1 MLVSSPKPPISRHE
15 LCRLLVGHLKPGA
28 RRAGPNR
35 STNEVWP
42 LIGWL
47 LRKHLLEYADN
58 DHKNATADAATG
70 DLRNDRADVEIAG
83 TRSAEDGLKNLASDT
98 CRAQNCNL
106 ESFSLTTLS
115 SISLLLVRQHAGSA
129 NH

>member
-1 MLVSSPKPPISRHE
+1 MRKSSAGRGERVFEIDAGKLAEAAHFASRALSSPGRSPQ
-15 LCRLLVGHLKPGA
+15 A
-28 RRAGPNR
+28 RCPEGRPQQKHQRNL
-35 STNEVWP
+35 WP

-58 DHKNATADAATG
+58 DHKNATADGATG

-98 CRAQNCNL
+98 
-106 ESFSLTTLS
+106 TPGS
-115 SISLLLVRQHAGSA
+115 SRPGSWWFLFR
-129 NH
+129 